1 MFIDLEAI
9 GKILILLYCHENKSL
24 TGFILEGVGGGDEYI
39 N

>member
-1 MFIDLEAI
+1 V
-9 GKILILLYCHENKSL
+9 KITHYTVNISIIVYSVHL